1 MEPGRNGD
9 IELHKGGYQ
18 DVALCTGVGGG
29 GSGGVA
35 QSVCVDGTDAV
46 GSGGGVGCGDSDG
59 AEIW

>member
-1 MEPGRNGD
+1 M
-9 IELHKGGYQ
+9 
-18 DVALCTGVGGG
+18 CTGVGGG

-35 QSVCVDGTDAV
+35 HSVCVDGTDAV